1 MHRKLL
7 VVLDSTPASRAAVL
21 EAIGLAMLS
30 DSALHFY
37 HVMPG
42 FVPPMSDPASGM
54 IWGLDDHMK
63 AVHKTAGALTKAALR
78 DAAVAGV
85 VATAHAEFDD
95 EPAEAILNE
104 ARKKGC
110 DLIVI
115 GSQGRSTLQ
124 RLMFGSVVTR
134 LLTLSP
140 LPILACKQG
149 KSLRA
154 TRVAV
159 TRKRDDDR
167 AAVPAVS
174 AVPTARRAGPSRARK
189 PARATRRGG

>member
-1 MHRKLL
+1 MHKKLL
-7 VVLDSTPASRAAVL
+7 VVLDTTPASRAAVL
-21 EAIGLAMLS
+21 EGVGIALLADAAI
-30 DSALHFY
+30 HFY

-42 FVPPMSDPASGM
+42 FVPPMADPPSGM
-54 IWGLDDHMK
+54 VWGLDDHLK
-63 AVHKTAGALTKAALR
+63 GVHKTANALSRAALR
-78 DAAVAGV
+78 DAQVAGLT
-85 VATAHAEFDD
+85 ATAHAEFADD
-95 EPAEAILNE
+95 AAEAIVKE

-149 KSLRA
+149 RA
-154 TRVAV
+154 AKAARVAV
-159 TRKRDDDR
+159 PIPKKS
-167 AAVPAVS
+167 AAAALAVGGVPPRPA
-174 AVPTARRAGPSRARK
+174 APAARARRQGRA
-189 PARATRRGG
+189 